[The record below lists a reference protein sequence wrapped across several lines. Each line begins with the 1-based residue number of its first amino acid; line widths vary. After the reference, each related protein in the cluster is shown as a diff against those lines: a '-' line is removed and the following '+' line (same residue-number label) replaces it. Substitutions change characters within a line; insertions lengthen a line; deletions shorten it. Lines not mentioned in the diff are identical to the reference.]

1 VRTSEGD
8 LRKAITYLQTSAKLF
23 APPKDAD
30 GDVAMS
36 GTHQE
41 VTVRS
46 IEEIA
51 GVVPNDLIEKL
62 LEVSHPGKGGL
73 YSRVAPV
80 VQDIVAE
87 GWSAGSIITQVL
99 YFHTWLK

>member
-1 VRTSEGD
+1 MTDTTE
-8 LRKAITYLQTSAKLF
+8 Q
-23 APPKDAD
+23 
-30 GDVAMS
+30 
-36 GTHQE
+36 

-51 GVVPNDLIEKL
+51 GVVPDTLIERL
-62 LEVSHPGKGGL
+62 LEVCQPGKQGL

-87 GWSAGSIITQVL
+87 GWSAGSIIQQVDISL
-99 YFHTWLK
+99 YRPTDAVT

>member
-23 APPKDAD
+23 APPKNAD
-30 GDVAMS
+30 GDVEMA
-36 GTHQE
+36 GTNAP

-51 GVVPNDLIEKL
+51 GVVPGELIEKV
-62 LEVSHPGKGGL
+62 LEVCHPGKGGL
-73 YSRVAPV
+73 YSRVGPV
-80 VQDIVAE
+80 VQSIVAE
-87 GWSAGSIITQVL
+87 GWSAGSIITQVFP
-99 YFHTWLK
+99 YNIG